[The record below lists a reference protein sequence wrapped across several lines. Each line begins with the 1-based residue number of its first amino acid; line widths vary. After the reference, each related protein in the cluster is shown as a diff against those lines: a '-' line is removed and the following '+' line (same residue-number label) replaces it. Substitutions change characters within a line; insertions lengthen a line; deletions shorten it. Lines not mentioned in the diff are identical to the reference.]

1 MTYRQ
6 EVMRTAGVS
15 IENDSKKD
23 QLLLG
28 ATGLAGEGGEV
39 VDLIK
44 KHVFHGKDLNRE
56 SLVKELGDVRWYLE
70 YLMISNDITMQEV
83 EDTNVKKLRARY
95 PDGFNTTDANARK
108 DEVVD
113 VK

>member
-1 MTYRQ
+1 MNYRE

-15 IENDSKKD
+15 LENDSFRD

-44 KHVFHGKDLNRE
+44 KHVFHGKELKREDLI
-56 SLVKELGDVRWYLE
+56 KELGDVRWYME
-70 YLMISNDITMQEV
+70 YLMLANKVTIQEV
-83 EDTNVKKLRARY
+83 EAANVAKLRARY
-95 PDGFNTTDANARK
+95 PDGFNHKDANERK
-108 DEVVD
+108 DE
-113 VK
+113 KTPG